1 VSIPFQGR
9 PGAQKSYAALAR
21 RPGRDG
27 DPVAEALA
35 GHDDRLDRQDA
46 AIGDLGRRVSRL
58 ETAAGDGQDGRA
70 DAAGPGEEGS
80 NGE

>member
-1 VSIPFQGR
+1 MSIPFQGR

-21 RPGRDG
+21 RPGRGG

-35 GHDDRLDRQDA
+35 GHDDRLDRHDA

-58 ETAAGDGQDGRA
+58 EGAGQEDQEDQ
-70 DAAGPGEEGS
+70 EGDS